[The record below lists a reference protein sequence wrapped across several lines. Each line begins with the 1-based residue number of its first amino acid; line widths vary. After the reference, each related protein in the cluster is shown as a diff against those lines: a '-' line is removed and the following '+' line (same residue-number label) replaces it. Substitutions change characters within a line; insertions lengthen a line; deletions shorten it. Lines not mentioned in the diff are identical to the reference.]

1 MDLLKAELEQFFAT
15 NTKQQEMEIKIR
27 TDNGEIKELEKD
39 IIQLK
44 KEIRAMKDKI
54 PDESTLS
61 PGNDNTNIIEELSI
75 AKAESVMPVSTPK
88 QAATKV
94 VPKVQRIVMA
104 NKGDTKEL
112 KALNARVSDME
123 GRILAIE
130 DKGNKMGVNVDKI
143 LELSQQI
150 GKKADI
156 IDVKMVQSDLS
167 RQLI

>member
-1 MDLLKAELEQFFAT
+1 
-15 NTKQQEMEIKIR
+15 MEIKIR

-88 QAATKV
+88 QAAN
-94 VPKVQRIVMA
+94 I
-104 NKGDTKEL
+104 NE
-112 KALNARVSDME
+112 
-123 GRILAIE
+123 
-130 DKGNKMGVNVDKI
+130 
-143 LELSQQI
+143 
-150 GKKADI
+150 
-156 IDVKMVQSDLS
+156 
-167 RQLI
+167 